1 MIGLGVLVVV
11 ALLAGQSPTPAD
23 WSITP
28 VFGPAV
34 AAPGTSAN
42 PLLMPGDSSTSGYLI
57 THTDA
62 ITGPLD
68 ITASSTDT
76 PSNFEDNL
84 LVTVAVNGVRGQ
96 TETLDQLLWHSGIV
110 RATSALPTG
119 PVMLTVTI
127 ELDPSAPPSTRLRDI
142 HFVLSATVSDEVVTL
157 PGQPSDP
164 GGGRVPPLA
173 ATGQTVSFVA
183 ILVGGSLLGL
193 GMVLIL
199 RRRRGRESSEIVQ
212 RAD

>member
-1 MIGLGVLVVV
+1 VNLMAAVLTI
-11 ALLAGQSPTPAD
+11 LLTAGASPTPAD

-34 AAPGTSAN
+34 AAPGTTAN

-62 ITGPLD
+62 IHGPLD
-68 ITASSTDT
+68 ITASSSDI

-96 TETLDQLLWHSGIV
+96 TGTLDDLLWHSGVV
-110 RATSALPTG
+110 RATSALPDG
-119 PVMLTVTI
+119 PVMLTLTI
-127 ELDPSAPPSTRLRDI
+127 ELDPSAPPSTRLRII
-142 HFVLSATVSDEVVTL
+142 HFVLSATVSDEVVSL

-173 ATGQTVSFVA
+173 TTGQAISAVA
-183 ILVGGSLLGL
+183 ILLGGSLLAGGL
-193 GMVLIL
+193 ILVL
-199 RRRRGRESSEIVQ
+199 RRRRRRPSPEIVQ